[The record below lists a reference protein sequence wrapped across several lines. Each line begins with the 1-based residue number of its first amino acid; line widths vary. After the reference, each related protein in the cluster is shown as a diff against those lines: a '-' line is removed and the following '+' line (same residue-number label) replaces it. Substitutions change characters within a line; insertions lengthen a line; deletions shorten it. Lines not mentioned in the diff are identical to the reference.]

1 MTSLKKHIDAYTED
15 LLHATLRAY
24 RAALVAVGKNADRA
38 VPGADTRLSESLA
51 RLQDQF
57 LSDAMPATVFRT
69 QQSVDSELSL
79 WADSVERHLRSK
91 AAEAREIM
99 LAVASAAQNLGT
111 RDKRYINR
119 FRELTARLEEIAD
132 LDDLSEVR
140 RSLVASAFELNADV
154 RNMEIEGQRTI
165 AGLEVRLQDY
175 RRQLAEAERR
185 ESVDALTGLLNR
197 RGIETAVAKQREQGH
212 PFCVVLLDLNSFKP
226 VNDNYGHVAGDD
238 LLKQFSTELRAQ
250 FRSTDLIGRWGGDEF
265 IVVVNGSP
273 GEARSCVDRVR
284 KWAFGTYKVKTSQG
298 TFSVE
303 LSASIGVAA
312 WDLKEELMQ
321 LVSRADESMYDEKR
335 SNSSAFLKR

>member
-1 MTSLKKHIDAYTED
+1 
-15 LLHATLRAY
+15 
-24 RAALVAVGKNADRA
+24 
-38 VPGADTRLSESLA
+38 
-51 RLQDQF
+51 
-57 LSDAMPATVFRT
+57 
-69 QQSVDSELSL
+69 
-79 WADSVERHLRSK
+79 VERHLRSK

-99 LAVASAAQNLGT
+99 LAVASAAQSLGT

-132 LDDLSEVR
+132 LDDLSDVR

-165 AGLEVRLQDY
+165 AGLEVRLEDY

-185 ESVDALTGLLNR
+185 ECADALTGLLNR
-197 RGIETAVAKQREQGH
+197 RGIETAIARQREQGR

-265 IVVVNGSP
+265 MVVVDGSSA
-273 GEARSCVDRVR
+273 EAQSCVDRVR

-298 TFSVE
+298 TFAVE
-303 LSASIGVAA
+303 LSASIGIAA
-312 WDLKEELMQ
+312 WDHKEESMQ

-335 SNSSAFLKR
+335 GKSSAIPKR